1 MSDQIKIS
9 FQVDGEELKQITQ
22 AMNILDKFNKQ
33 AKTVVDGL
41 NGMGTSMNG
50 VGQSAKNQKNS
61 IENLDAAMQSW
72 SNKIK
77 GQQKE
82 MLQHSQTAKR
92 MANTLNQL
100 GSDAKVTADSAGR
113 LSATFKDMNG
123 NTVRMSGTVQ
133 QLNSQ
138 IGQMK
143 TTITATSSAVTDS
156 NKRLAAMNKE
166 QQQLAKAM
174 ADGRSKFENQSK
186 AVSKLA
192 QDYDK
197 LHTGTR
203 DLSKVLADNKG
214 KFDVYTNSLQKN
226 SQIMKASIDAHG
238 KFSQTLKNEKGELT
252 TISGYYDKNNQRITE
267 YNRSIVKSADAMGRA
282 SKSANRYQAEL
293 MGLNKQAKSFGESLE
308 HSATKMVEWGAAGAV
323 VFGIQD
329 AFRGLGATILEV
341 DSQMTQL
348 RRVLDDD
355 VDMGK
360 LFDGAVRNA
369 SLLGIKLTDINEA
382 MIEFGRQG
390 FDDSQI
396 EKLTKATGMMK
407 NVADMDMGMASENMT
422 AFLATFRRSVD
433 DTMEYVDKLNEVDN
447 KYAVSVDQLSNSIRK
462 AGGTAN
468 AFGVSMDMVIG
479 YTTAIGEATRE
490 SGQQIGNALKTIFS
504 RVTTLGGAEKVLNA
518 VGIAVKDQAGE
529 ARKAEDI
536 FGDLH
541 KVWGDLTNAERQNI
555 ALKVAGTHQVNR
567 FLVMMQNYDKALK
580 SAKTAENSWG
590 SAQRENAK
598 YMESLQAKLNNLWS
612 SLQLAAVA
620 AGDAGLTK
628 AFKVLIETAN
638 TLVQGVL
645 GMGKAMGDFALLLP
659 VVATGIGLFTFNLMK
674 VKANAD
680 LAVISL
686 NTVGTATQQMALK
699 MGASTTAATVLGGAV
714 GRITGGIRA
723 MTIALA
729 TNPFTILLAAASTIA
744 YFVGQ
749 SKQMDDQLKSMQ
761 NGFKD
766 STKEF
771 KAFQEAIANKSV
783 DEYSVNKYKTQV
795 DMLKDSTVL
804 LNGVMK
810 DGVKV
815 YEQQNNSM
823 VAMKAG
829 TETMGMSQA
838 QMKKHYAETTLARKA
853 LSEEEMTSLSTLGI
867 SIKKNT
873 TLADVVN
880 QVKNR
885 QIDVKGAVK
894 DAGEAMKKADKE
906 AITPAIEQYG
916 DLNDQLDK
924 NASLMENAIGF
935 TNKYIKSIKEQIG
948 VVELLSGQ
956 ENLSKQQKDLLEMS
970 TRNLTEAFGD
980 QNDTTQEVIKKAK
993 GQVKSMDELMELS
1006 GKLADGTATNE
1017 EKKRAQYLLTQQAT
1031 YENTRVAQQE
1041 ANKVAKAK
1049 QQEAK
1054 EHNYTAGQAFQA
1066 SIKTNKASSSISSTT
1081 TQKMGIVRGELNTTG
1096 TKHAEHAKSA
1106 QDSSKKVQLAGSE
1119 MFKASKRDFSK
1130 TRDQVDQTKKEY
1142 NKLED
1147 EAKNIP
1153 KGIAKGIINAIADP
1167 EKAIAKLAES
1177 LVKKFKKA
1185 LGIKSPSRVFMALG
1199 GHVIDGLVNGLD
1211 VDNLKSLG
1219 QNAFKDFADGAFNS
1233 MDQIK
1238 MFLSGGGP
1246 GNFKNPGGGGAGWRS
1261 MIYAAA
1267 AQMGQSVSE
1276 SEVNGIIA
1284 QINRESGGNQNIT
1297 QSSAVWDVNTAAGN
1311 PARGLL
1317 QYIPQT
1323 FNAYK
1328 VPGYNSIYNGYH
1340 QLLAFFNNKTWR
1352 RDLPYGRRG
1361 WGPRGGTFF
1370 ANGGITGSIY
1380 QQAESNGF
1388 VPNGG
1393 FINKPHFVDGGRGIA
1408 GEAGAEAIIPLSNM
1422 RRSRALDLYSQVGN
1436 ILGVHAYANGGV
1448 TKKTTT
1454 KAKQPP
1460 AAWYTVQSGNTLAG
1474 IAKLFGTSVKYLQS
1488 INKGLAKT
1496 SKDKKLTENMK
1507 VSVKGLITNDGS
1519 YRAND
1524 LLDPQR
1530 KKAGYVQAENGSWV
1544 KKTATKAPAK
1554 KPTTPAKPPAKTYAT
1569 KYGHV
1574 TAIEGDY
1581 SEMMS
1586 TIGYLQNNGIYN
1598 DSQALYAM
1606 KSQVRPQTRGT
1617 QDRRAYND
1625 AQIDIISKMDNVKK
1639 ASEWF
1644 RSANLFLSG
1653 DDWKKAYNQTMEMVK
1668 ANAEAKA
1675 QAENDSKLANR
1686 QATLSREQTLGL
1698 ATASRT
1704 SSYLRGNIRAYS
1716 KTDEQKLAYNT
1727 AQMDVFKGMENLKTF
1742 GQWFDQAKLFGTAAE
1757 IKQIKENL
1765 TEIVRD
1771 NAIAGVTNATNA
1783 WFDTFSKRTPEVIKN
1798 LERTVN
1804 TIDSIK
1810 TAQEDAVLNSKI
1822 DSYIADR
1829 QAALGFDNR
1838 TDIEKK
1844 QSKMDSV
1851 KSQIDAAIQQNAEL
1865 KFKTDSSDIDARL
1878 KQLQADK
1885 DKLNQGMKETSAYGK
1900 SKGLSDK
1907 DINDSLQLYKDQ
1919 LAAIQEETTKL
1930 IQQKKDSVDMFN
1942 ANETAIGSLTE
1953 EYKKLERE
1961 MQETQRQAD
1970 ILQKIKDKV
1979 NSIFDWDTS
1988 NVLTEKTDQF
1998 GNTVRDIE
2006 GNVQKVLDIQKA
2018 IQDITADIYSN
2029 IGNTVDEMVT
2039 EIISSQLPSI
2049 GDLMGSDNDYG
2060 AISSGINGAID
2071 SVKPT
2076 WDATLSYMA
2085 QSTSQ
2090 MFSSQNWQAV
2100 SQGWIQSM
2108 GSTIQSLQPLF
2119 EQMMV
2124 TMPETMGKMFE
2135 NLPSLVST
2143 AMQNITTGIFNT
2155 VIQILNQMVATV
2167 NQIVPAAQRI
2177 PAFES
2182 MQYAT
2187 PTYTQNNDNSST
2199 EEKKVYSADTNV
2211 VRNVTYV
2218 VQAGVVVGT
2227 QSEMKEFAMM
2237 IKELIDEEEGR
2248 GN

>member
-9 FQVDGEELKQITQ
+9 FEVDGEELKQITQ

-123 NTVRMSGTVQ
+123 NTVKMSGTVQ

-174 ADGRSKFENQSK
+174 ADGRSKFDNQSK

-203 DLSKVLADNKG
+203 DLSRVLADNKG
-214 KFDVYTNSLQKN
+214 KFDVYNNALQKG

-238 KFSQTLKNEKGELT
+238 KFSQTLKNEQGQLT

-282 SKSANRYQAEL
+282 SKSANKYQAEL

-341 DSQMTQL
+341 DTQMTSL

-369 SLLGIKLTDINEA
+369 SILGIKLTDINEA

-390 FDDSQI
+390 FDDSEI
-396 EKLTKATGMMK
+396 EKLVKATGMMK

-422 AFLATFRRSVD
+422 AFLATFKRGVD

-504 RVTTLGGAEKVLNA
+504 RVTTLGGAEKVLNN
-518 VGIAVKDQAGE
+518 VGIAVKNQAGE

-567 FLVMMQNYDKALK
+567 FLVMMQNYDQALK
-580 SAKTAENSWG
+580 AAKTAENSWG

-628 AFKVLIETAN
+628 AFKVLIETTN

-659 VVATGIGLFTFNLMK
+659 VIATGLGLFTFNLMK
-674 VKANAD
+674 MKTNAD

-699 MGASTTAATVLGGAV
+699 MGASTTAATILGGAV
-714 GRITGGIRA
+714 GRITGGIKA
-723 MTIALA
+723 MTLALA
-729 TNPFTILLAAASTIA
+729 TNPFAILLTAASAIA

-761 NGFKD
+761 GGFKD
-766 STKEF
+766 ATKEF
-771 KAFQEAIANKSV
+771 KAFQEAIANKTV

-853 LSEEEMTSLSTLGI
+853 LSEEEMTSLTTLGI

-885 QIDVKGAVK
+885 QLDVSGAVK
-894 DAGEAMKKADKE
+894 DAGDAMKKADKE
-906 AITPAIEQYG
+906 AITPAIDAYG
-916 DLNDQLDK
+916 DLNDELDK
-924 NASLMENAIGF
+924 NATLMENAIGF
-935 TNKYIKSIKEQIG
+935 SNKYIKSIKEQIG

-956 ENLSKQQKDLLEMS
+956 ENLSKAQKDLLEMS

-980 QNDTTQEVIKKAK
+980 QNDTTAEVIQKAK

-1041 ANKVAKAK
+1041 AEKVKKAK

-1066 SIKTNKASSSISSTT
+1066 SIKTNKASSSISTT
-1081 TQKMGIVRGELNTTG
+1081 TVQKMGIVRGELNTTG

-1153 KGIAKGIINAIADP
+1153 KGIAKGIINAISDP

-1211 VDNLKSLG
+1211 IGNLKALG
-1219 QNAFKDFADGAFNS
+1219 QNAFKDFADGAFTTL
-1233 MDQIK
+1233 DDIK
-1238 MFLSGGGP
+1238 MFLGGG
-1246 GNFKNPGGGGAGWRS
+1246 GNFKNPGGGGAGWKS

-1267 AQMGQSVSE
+1267 AQMGISVTP

-1284 QINRESGGNQNIT
+1284 QINRESGGNQNIV
-1297 QSSAVWDVNTAAGN
+1297 QSSAVRDINTRNGN

-1328 VPGYNSIYNGYH
+1328 VPGHNNIYSGYD
-1340 QLLAFFNNKTWR
+1340 QLLAFFNNTTWR
-1352 RDLPYGRRG
+1352 RDLPYGKRG
-1361 WGPRGGTFF
+1361 WGPRGGTLF
-1370 ANGGITGSIY
+1370 ANGGITGSMY
-1380 QQAESNGF
+1380 QQAQSNGN

-1393 FINKPHFVDGGRGIA
+1393 FIDKPHFVDGGRGIA
-1408 GEAGAEAIIPLSNM
+1408 GEAGAEAIIPLSNS

-1448 TKKTTT
+1448 TKKLN
-1454 KAKQPP
+1454 
-1460 AAWYTVQSGNTLAG
+1460 YTVQSGNTLSG
-1474 IAKLFGTSVKYLQS
+1474 IATLFKTSVDALKK
-1488 INKGLAKT
+1488 INTSLAKT
-1496 SKDKKLTENMK
+1496 ASSKALTAGMK
-1507 VSVKGLITNDGS
+1507 VNVTGLIKDDDSFRSNS
-1519 YRAND
+1519 
-1524 LLDPQR
+1524 LLDPNR
-1530 KKAGYVQAENGSWV
+1530 KKPGYVQAEDGSWV
-1544 KKTATKAPAK
+1544 KKTMYNDPSYAASQKAG
-1554 KPTTPAKPPAKTYAT
+1554 KPVAAKPPAKTYAT

-1574 TAIEGDY
+1574 TAVEGDY

-1698 ATASRT
+1698 ATDSRT
-1704 SSYLRGNIRAYS
+1704 SSYLRDNIRAYS

-1727 AQMDVFKGMENLKTF
+1727 AQMDVFKGMENVKTF
-1742 GQWFDQAKLFGTAAE
+1742 SQWFDQAKLFGTAAE

-1765 TEIVRD
+1765 TEIVKT

-1783 WFDTFSKRTPEVIKN
+1783 WFDTFDKRTPAVIKN

-1844 QSKMDSV
+1844 QSKMDSI
-1851 KSQIDAAIQQNAEL
+1851 KSQIDTAIQQNAEL
-1865 KFKTDSSDIDARL
+1865 KFKTDGSDIDARL

-1885 DKLNQGMKETSAYGK
+1885 EKLNQGMKETSDYGK

-1907 DINDSLQLYKDQ
+1907 DINDSLQRYKDQ

-1942 ANETAIGSLTE
+1942 SNEAAIGSLTE

-1961 MQETQRQAD
+1961 MEETQRKAD
-1970 ILQKIKDKV
+1970 VLQKIKDKV

-1988 NVLTEKTDQF
+1988 SVLTEKTDQF

-2006 GNVQKVLDIQKA
+2006 GNVQKVLDVQKA

-2029 IGNTVDEMVT
+2029 IGKTVDEMVT

-2049 GDLMGSDNDYG
+2049 GDLMGSDTDY
-2060 AISSGINGAID
+2060 ASISSGINGAID